1 MGRGWPSCPSLQGDL
16 PTPPGGGGG
25 LRRRHGHAWRHRR
38 CRGGGVV
45 VVVVVGSGRGT
56 WAVVAGGCRKARS
69 GNNCGVVP
77 KFRQRAAVGRS
88 IPLDFCVTCPYWLAE
103 GSCTFVGV
111 PAASPFPPVA
121 LARASTGGQDQTCAP
136 QGGTGHC
143 APGASPV
150 CPCRAAGNCE
160 FVVGEMASQPCP
172 PLPLRAVPLAQQQG
186 AQVCPRL
193 AAHIRA
199 CLRCGDVAPHNIP
212 NSPLATL
219 WFLVRLPS
227 LGCRVGPPSRLSELK
242 DTMHT

>member
-111 PAASPFPPVA
+111 PAPLCSCTGPGCAERLGVKDPTESVLKNLFSKRSIKNLPTPRFPFHYLSLPPPLHPRTPSQHSLHQRKPQSSARPVA
-121 LARASTGGQDQTCAP
+121 GGPVHKTC
-136 QGGTGHC
+136 HID
-143 APGASPV
+143 
-150 CPCRAAGNCE
+150 AG
-160 FVVGEMASQPCP
+160 Q
-172 PLPLRAVPLAQQQG
+172 
-186 AQVCPRL
+186 
-193 AAHIRA
+193 
-199 CLRCGDVAPHNIP
+199 
-212 NSPLATL
+212 
-219 WFLVRLPS
+219 
-227 LGCRVGPPSRLSELK
+227 
-242 DTMHT
+242 